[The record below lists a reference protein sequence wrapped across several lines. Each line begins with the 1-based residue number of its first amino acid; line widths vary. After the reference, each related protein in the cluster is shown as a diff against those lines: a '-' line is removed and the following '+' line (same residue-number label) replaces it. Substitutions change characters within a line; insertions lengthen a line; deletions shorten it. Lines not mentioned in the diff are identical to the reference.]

1 MMRWGTALIASVAL
15 TACDNDTVAPAPE
28 PEETAIAEQQGAP
41 PATSI
46 IRPDIE
52 VVREEPA
59 MQDLKTVI
67 PFPEGG
73 AALSPAAESRLATF
87 LETPQVAFGGPIV
100 LRGHSDS
107 VGRDEANLRASRE
120 RAEAVRD
127 YLVENGIAESRLRV
141 IALGE
146 MRPVAP
152 NATEEGEP
160 YEEGR
165 AANRR
170 VELFVDVPDG
180 PPEEPPVEPLI
191 STADE
196 ASRESGEPIS

>member
-1 MMRWGTALIASVAL
+1 MMRWGMALIASMAL
-15 TACDNDTVAPAPE
+15 TACDSEEMAPA
-28 PEETAIAEQQGAP
+28 PEETAIAEQQGAAP
-41 PATSI
+41 TNSI

-59 MQDLKTVI
+59 MEDLKTI
-67 PFPEGG
+67 ISFAEGG
-73 AALSPAAESRLATF
+73 TALSAAAEAQLAAI
-87 LETPQVAFGGPIV
+87 LKTPQFALGGPIV

-127 YLVENGIAESRLRV
+127 YLIENDVAEERIRV

-146 MRPVAP
+146 MRPIAP

-170 VELFVDVPDG
+170 VELFIDVPE
-180 PPEEPPVEPLI
+180 PPPVEPEIEPLI
-191 STADE
+191 SPGE
-196 ASRESGEPIS
+196 AAAANE

>member
-1 MMRWGTALIASVAL
+1 MMRWGTALIASMAL
-15 TACDNDTVAPAPE
+15 AGCDNDAIAPA
-28 PEETAIAEQQGAP
+28 PEETAIAEQDGAM
-41 PATSI
+41 ASNSI

-59 MQDLKTVI
+59 MQDLKAVI
-67 PFPEGG
+67 PFAEGG
-73 AALSPAAESRLATF
+73 AALGPAAEAMLAEILESR
-87 LETPQVAFGGPIV
+87 QVAIGGPIV

-107 VGRDEANLRASRE
+107 VGRDEANLRASLA

-127 YLVENGIAESRLRV
+127 YLVQNGISENRIRV

-146 MRPVAP
+146 MRPIAP

-180 PPEEPPVEPLI
+180 PPAEPPIEPLI
-191 STADE
+191 STTDE
-196 ASRESGEPIS
+196 PSREIGGAIN